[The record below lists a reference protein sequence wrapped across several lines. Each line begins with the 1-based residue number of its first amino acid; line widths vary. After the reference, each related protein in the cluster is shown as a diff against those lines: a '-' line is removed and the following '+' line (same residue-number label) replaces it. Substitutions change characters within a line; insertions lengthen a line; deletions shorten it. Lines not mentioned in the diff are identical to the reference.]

1 MILKS
6 VYFLLIFI
14 IAEAKSEVGTLNFIA
29 KSVFIGPSMSLKYL
43 SCDKKEKKAIEVS
56 SKVSYEPLDYKS
68 LNISQ
73 IKYDLEYN
81 LLFFEKDSLEFKN
94 FEYDRKILIN
104 RPTWMEDLNKG
115 RSSRLLLRRLKETKG
130 IEKKSIKTIDGKLEE
145 LFCMTSKYH
154 AIKMRL
160 CSTSKKSFDLGDNSS
175 LDLMVYNTR
184 ERFKKSE
191 KPNFSIEI
199 NSNRNTF
206 GKVPKEFENFID
218 FTIELVASFEY
229 KNSKYFLIRAYNR
242 FFVMN
247 YMGYKYA
254 EVKSICPHISTP
266 NRDTHLIYGDKKKY
280 KRTPFMEYFKEQH
293 DKEIENWSNTKGV
306 VY

>member
-104 RPTWMEDLNKG
+104 RPIWMENLSSSLFNGLKLMMLRENKGIYEFKVDFNNAQSKANYCMMSKYHEISMRLCAMSRGDFENYKKSSFFLMVFNTREFIKEGDRPNFIFNLDLN
-115 RSSRLLLRRLKETKG
+115 EM
-130 IEKKSIKTIDGKLEE
+130 KSGSNLEE
-145 LFCMTSKYH
+145 LRDF
-154 AIKMRL
+154 I
-160 CSTSKKSFDLGDNSS
+160 D
-175 LDLMVYNTR
+175 
-184 ERFKKSE
+184 
-191 KPNFSIEI
+191 FSIE
-199 NSNRNTF
+199 
-206 GKVPKEFENFID
+206 E
-218 FTIELVASFEY
+218 VASFEY
-229 KNSKYFLIRAYNR
+229 LKSKYFIIRAYNR
-242 FFVMN
+242 YFVMD
-247 YMGYKYA
+247 YKGKQYA
-254 EVKSICPHISTP
+254 EIDTSCALISTP
-266 NRDTHLIYGDKKKY
+266 NREINLIYGDKKEK
-280 KRTPFMEYFKEQH
+280 KRLPFMEYFKEQH